1 MQHLRR
7 DFQKPPN
14 ITDVK
19 AYDEQWWLWWHALQP
34 EWRTVETVRFRR
46 SPTGNFD
53 TLVRPGKNGMFLVL
67 LSLCWWAD
75 ALDTPTDDVSWCGAM
90 NDVLWVLFQLAQSEE
105 REGKRPLEASS
116 PSRRPL
122 KRRK

>member
-19 AYDEQWWLWWHALQP
+19 AYDEQWWLWWDALQP
-34 EWRTVETVRFRR
+34 EWRTVGTLHFHR
-46 SPTGNFD
+46 SPTGSFD
-53 TLVRPGKNGMFLVL
+53 TLIRPGKNGMFLVL

-75 ALDTPTDDVSWCGAM
+75 ALDTPTEDSSWRGAM
-90 NDVLWVLFQLAQSEE
+90 NDVLWVLSQLAGSEGK
-105 REGKRPLEASS
+105 EGKRTLETAS
-116 PSRRPL
+116 PSHRPL